1 MRTQIMNLCQRWAD
15 RAKSAWLQ
23 LMEDPHPSNTPRTD
37 AASGDAPPGPDRA
50 QDVVREAPAAPGA
63 PGLNGS
69 PP

>member
-23 LMEDPHPSNTPRTD
+23 LMEDPNPSNTTKTD
-37 AASGDAPPGPDRA
+37 TASGDALPGQDRA